1 MLTLLAP
8 RSIALLE
15 IAVNRGGRPPFDAQR
30 PPRPKREKGSTR
42 SKIRD
47 PLVKSD
53 GAAADSRAPAGRKP
67 ARPRPGQ
74 DQQVAADQS
83 RGGPAPQQ
91 PRQAQPRQQAGGAS
105 PSQDPRQRA
114 LPAKAAATPAAPV
127 APAPAPQHPHEPDYH
142 ATSWSDED
150 LHDQA
155 PGPAGFRCGAVTLA
169 GQPNAGKSTLTNRL
183 LGEKLSIVSPR
194 PQTTRDNLR
203 GILTTPRSQIA
214 LIDTPGIHKARSQ
227 LNRAMV
233 GQAVE
238 ALESVDVVVL
248 VIDAVKAARWAAEVD
263 RERAQQAAAGEGSA
277 KTGLAASP
285 EAEEDS
291 DDAEDADALTAS
303 ADGQVAEKK
312 AKPKR
317 IALDEHLHPGDRR
330 VIRQILEHT
339 TKWMVAL
346 NKIDVVKPRHLLPVM
361 KALNSAPQIGPVV
374 PVSAWTADGLRHLIA
389 AIEGF
394 LPLGEM
400 AFAPDELTDRP
411 LRYLVA
417 ELVREQV
424 FLQIREEVPYG
435 VACETEV
442 YEELEDLSHIQV
454 VVHVERPAQRAILVG
469 KAGSRMKQIA
479 TAARL
484 QMEQLCGRK
493 VFLEVH
499 VRIEPSWSERLD
511 KLREFGYLVD

>member
-1 MLTLLAP
+1 M
-8 RSIALLE
+8 
-15 IAVNRGGRPPFDAQR
+15 NRGGRPFDSTR

-42 SKIRD
+42 SRIRE
-47 PLVKSD
+47 PLQKAEP
-53 GAAADSRAPAGRKP
+53 GATADSPATAQRKPPRPKAEGQANPAAPRPAQSAGRP
-67 ARPRPGQ
+67 
-74 DQQVAADQS
+74 
-83 RGGPAPQQ
+83 GGPAKPA
-91 PRQAQPRQQAGGAS
+91 PVKVPVAVP
-105 PSQDPRQRA
+105 PP
-114 LPAKAAATPAAPV
+114 LPA
-127 APAPAPQHPHEPDYH
+127 HEPDYH
-142 ATSWSDED
+142 ATSWSDQEVEE
-150 LHDQA
+150 A
-155 PGPAGFRCGAVTLA
+155 AVGPEGFRCGAVTLV

-183 LGEKLSIVSPR
+183 LGEKLSIVSHR

-203 GILTTPRSQIA
+203 GILTTPRCQIA
-214 LIDTPGIHKARSQ
+214 LIDTPGIHKARSP

-248 VIDAVKAARWAAEVD
+248 VVDAVKAARHAAEVEKEGPGD
-263 RERAQQAAAGEGSA
+263 AQRRSKSSDPQV
-277 KTGLAASP
+277 
-285 EAEEDS
+285 EAEDVEEG
-291 DDAEDADALTAS
+291 AEEGAPEEKGGA
-303 ADGQVAEKK
+303 AEKNPLS
-312 AKPKR
+312 KPR
-317 IALDEHLHPGDRR
+317 IQLDARLHPGDRR

-339 TKWMVAL
+339 TNWMVAL
-346 NKIDVVKPRHLLPVM
+346 NKIDLVKPRHLLAVM
-361 KALNSAPQIGPVV
+361 EALGTAPNVGPIV
-374 PVSAWTADGLRHLIA
+374 PVSAWTADGLRHLISA
-389 AIEGF
+389 VEGY
-394 LPLGEM
+394 LPVGEM

-454 VVHVERPAQRAILVG
+454 VVHVEKPAQRAILVG

-493 VFLEVH
+493 VFLEIH
-499 VRIEPSWSERLD
+499 VRVEPSWSERMD
-511 KLREFGYLVD
+511 KLRDFGYLVD

>member
-1 MLTLLAP
+1 M
-8 RSIALLE
+8 
-15 IAVNRGGRPPFDAQR
+15 NRGGRPPFDSQR

-47 PLVKSD
+47 PLPKSD
-53 GAAADSRAPAGRKP
+53 GTAGDSRAPAARKP
-67 ARPRPGQ
+67 PRPRPPAEQ
-74 DQQVAADQS
+74 PAAADQS
-83 RGGPAPQQ
+83 RGGPGTQQTRPPQHRPQ
-91 PRQAQPRQQAGGAS
+91 PAGFQQTGDARNRPAQ
-105 PSQDPRQRA
+105 
-114 LPAKAAATPAAPV
+114 AKAPVAAAAPV
-127 APAPAPQHPHEPDYH
+127 LPPQHPHEPDYH
-142 ATSWSDED
+142 ATSWSDEGPQ
-150 LHDQA
+150 DQ
-155 PGPAGFRCGAVTLA
+155 PVGPEGFRCGAVTLA

-203 GILTTPRSQIA
+203 GILTTPRCQIA

-263 RERAQQAAAGEGSA
+263 REKAQQAAAGGPPGAPRLSA
-277 KTGLAASP
+277 SL
-285 EAEEDS
+285 EAEEDGE
-291 DDAEDADALTAS
+291 DAEDGDEVVAS
-303 ADGQVAEKK
+303 AEGQTAGKK

-317 IALDEHLHPGDRR
+317 IPLDEHLHPGDRR

-346 NKIDVVKPRHLLPVM
+346 NKIDVVKPRHLLAVM
-361 KALNSAPQIGPVV
+361 QALNSAPHIGPVV
-374 PVSAWTADGLRHLIA
+374 PVSAWTADGLRQLIA

-394 LPLGEM
+394 LPIGEM